1 MRNNQDRL
9 GNLNKGDQP
18 PVQQAHTEQP
28 LQFVTP
34 TEFVELPS
42 QGVFYPENHPLHNVG
57 VIEIRHMTAKDE
69 DTLTSVAL
77 LRKGIAIERLIE
89 NIIIDKKIR
98 ANDLLIGDKNAIIVA
113 ARISGYGQEYQAVV
127 ECPSCGA
134 SVDYSFDLTECGVV
148 PYNAYES
155 QGLELT
161 DNKTL
166 VIHLS
171 KSKVD
176 VEVRFLTGGDEM
188 ELTKLA
194 AKKRKNKLPES
205 ALTDQLKKLIVSVN
219 GVSDATY
226 IDSFIQNMPAID
238 SRRLR
243 STYQK
248 IVPNIDMR
256 QNFVC
261 SNCGHEGE
269 VNVPFGANFFWPQ

>member
-1 MRNNQDRL
+1 M
-9 GNLNKGDQP
+9 
-18 PVQQAHTEQP
+18 
-28 LQFVTP
+28 
-34 TEFVELPS
+34 
-42 QGVFYPENHPLHNVG
+42 
-57 VIEIRHMTAKDE
+57 
-69 DTLTSVAL
+69 
-77 LRKGIAIERLIE
+77 
-89 NIIIDKKIR
+89 
-98 ANDLLIGDKNAIIVA
+98 
-113 ARISGYGQEYQAVV
+113 
-127 ECPSCGA
+127 
-134 SVDYSFDLTECGVV
+134 
-148 PYNAYES
+148 
-155 QGLELT
+155 
-161 DNKTL
+161 
-166 VIHLS
+166 
-171 KSKVD
+171 
-176 VEVRFLTGGDEM
+176 
-188 ELTKLA
+188 TKLA